1 MSQTNEILRILKSG
15 RTLTA
20 LDALR
25 ECGCMRL
32 AARILDIR
40 GMGYDIKATLIAANG
55 KHFARYK
62 LVEGGL

>member
-1 MSQTNEILRILKSG
+1 MSQTKEILTILESG
-15 RTLTA
+15 RTITA

-40 GMGYDIKATLIAANG
+40 GMGYNVLTTTIAANG
-55 KHFARYK
+55 KRFAGYK
-62 LVEGGL
+62 LIEGG

>member
-1 MSQTNEILRILKSG
+1 MSQTKEILNILKSG

-32 AARILDIR
+32 AARILEIR
-40 GMGYDIKATLIAANG
+40 DMGYDVLTTTIAANG
-55 KHFARYK
+55 KRFAGYK
-62 LVEGGL
+62 LIEGS

>member
-1 MSQTNEILRILKSG
+1 MSQTKEILTILESG
-15 RTLTA
+15 RTITA

-40 GMGYDIKATLIAANG
+40 GMGYDVLTTTIATNG
-55 KHFARYK
+55 KRFAGYK
-62 LVEGGL
+62 LIEGS